1 MPPTADKTT
10 DWRAEINELIDGG
23 DATRAYHKLADRTLG
38 TPAIHE
44 IPFLIKQ
51 MEATCSNPHAISI
64 GFLSTFTLEPIKPT
78 LRALGLAHGF
88 DIDPYFG
95 PFGQFETELMNP
107 ASGLAQH
114 APQIVVFAWRLED
127 LAPRFHQEFLDCGA
141 DELASI
147 VEDVK
152 TRISALVDASRANL
166 ANAHILL
173 HSFVAPNENPLGV
186 IDYAHQAGRGAI
198 VRELNE
204 FLVDLRN
211 TREGVQILDCNAV
224 ARRSGQAWHDVRY
237 WYRARAPL
245 GPEAQR
251 ELATEYV
258 KFTRAISG
266 RTKKVV
272 VTDLDNTLW
281 GGILGE
287 DGVPGIQSGEDYP
300 GNAFVAYQRELKELS
315 RRGIVLAINSKNNEA
330 DVKEAFAKKAGMG
343 VGWDDFV
350 ARRINWQDK
359 AQNMRELAQELSL
372 GLDSFVF
379 VDDNPVEVEII
390 RQELPE
396 VTVVQVPADPAL
408 LPGLLSQRGYFDSV
422 IYSAEDRK
430 RSEFYKAESGRRE
443 LQQSAT
449 DLESYYRSL
458 GMKLTV
464 YDVGE
469 QETPRVAQLTQRTN
483 QFNMTTRRYT
493 ETDIAQFRGSDKH
506 RVRAYRLV
514 DKFGDNGII
523 AVTIT
528 ERKDDAEWIDTFL
541 MSCRVIGRTVE
552 SSILSL
558 AALEAKENGAKALIG
573 DLLFTKKNIPA
584 RGVYAACG
592 FDKVEDLE
600 DGERYQLD
608 LSGDVPAVPD
618 WMPVEQG

>member
-1 MPPTADKTT
+1 MPPTADKAS
-10 DWRAEINELIDGG
+10 DWRAEIKELIDSG
-23 DATRAYHKLADRTLG
+23 ATARAYHKLADRTLES
-38 TPAIHE
+38 PAIYE
-44 IPFLIKQ
+44 YPFLIKQ
-51 MEATCSNPHAISI
+51 MEATCPNPHAIRI
-64 GFLSTFTLEPIKPT
+64 GFLSTFTLEPIKPM
-78 LRALGLAHGF
+78 LRAIGFAHGF
-88 DIDPYFG
+88 DIDAYFG

-107 ASGLAQH
+107 ASGLAQQQ
-114 APQIVVFAWRLED
+114 PNIVVLAWRLED
-127 LAPRFHQEFLDCGA
+127 LAPRLHHDFLDCSEE
-141 DELASI
+141 ELAAI

-152 TRISALVDASRANL
+152 RRVMSLVDACRANISQ
-166 ANAHILL
+166 AHLIL
-173 HSFVAPNENPLGV
+173 HTFAYANENPLGV
-186 IDYAHQAGRGAI
+186 IDYAHKAGRGSI
-198 VRELNE
+198 VRQLNNALREL
-204 FLVDLRN
+204 RSA
-211 TREGVQILDCNAV
+211 REGVQLLDTEAV
-224 ARRSGQAWHDVRY
+224 ARRSGPAWHDPRY

-245 GPEAQR
+245 GPDAQR

-258 KFTRAISG
+258 KFARAISG
-266 RTKKVV
+266 KTKKVLI
-272 VTDLDNTLW
+272 TDLDNTLW

-287 DGVPGIQSGEDYP
+287 DGIPGIKSGEDFP
-300 GNAFVAYQRELKELS
+300 GNAFVTYQRELKELS

-330 DVKEAFAKKAGMG
+330 DVKEAFERKAGMG
-343 VGWDDFV
+343 VAWDDFV

-359 AQNMRELAQELSL
+359 AQNMRELADELSL

-379 VDDNPVEVEII
+379 VDDNPVEVEMI

-396 VTVVQVPADPAL
+396 VTVVLVPSDPAL
-408 LPGLLSQRGYFDSV
+408 LPGLLSRRGYFDSV

-430 RSEFYKAESGRRE
+430 RNEFYKAESGRRE

-464 YDVGE
+464 YDVSE

-493 ETDIAQFRGSDKH
+493 ETDIARFRGSDKH
-506 RVRAYRLV
+506 RVRAYRLE

-523 AVTIT
+523 AVTIA
-528 ERKDDAEWIDTFL
+528 ERKEDAEWIDTFL

-558 AALEAKENGAKALIG
+558 VALEAKENGASALAG

-592 FDKVEDLE
+592 FEKVADLE
-600 DGERYQLD
+600 EGERYRLN
-608 LSGDVPAVPD
+608 LS
-618 WMPVEQG
+618 